1 MQQIQTQLHTLRLSG
16 MAESLQQQREQP
28 NTYADL
34 SFEERLAQLVSAEV
48 TYRDNRRLTRLLRTA
63 KLKLAATMSD
73 IDYAHPRGLKKNV
86 MVSLAAG
93 DWLINHHNLPI
104 TGPCGSGKSYL
115 ACALGHHACL
125 QGYSVRY
132 YRTNRLL
139 DAFTIA
145 RTDGSYARILKQLA
159 KTELLILDDF
169 GLEQLKQTQRN
180 DLLEIMDDRYS
191 HQSTL
196 VSSQLPT
203 SEWHASIGDA
213 TLADAILDRLMHNAY
228 RIQLKGESLRKKVSD
243 LIPNEHTAQS
253 KQS

>member
-1 MQQIQTQLHTLRLSG
+1 MQQIQTQLHTLRLAG

-34 SFEERLAQLVSAEV
+34 SFEERLALLVAAEA
-48 TYRDNRRLTRLLRTA
+48 TYRDNRRLERLLRAA
-63 KLKLAATMSD
+63 KLKLTATMSE

-86 MVSLAAG
+86 MASLAAG
-93 DWLINHHNLPI
+93 DWLLHHQNLLI

-132 YRTNRLL
+132 FRTNRLL
-139 DAFTIA
+139 DAMSIA
-145 RTDGSYARILKQLA
+145 RADGSYMRFLKQLA
-159 KTELLILDDF
+159 RTELIIMDDF
-169 GLEQLKQTQRN
+169 GLEPLKQTQRN

-203 SEWHASIGDA
+203 SEWHAAIGDA

-228 RIQLKGESLRKKVSD
+228 RIELKGESMRKKMIN
-243 LIPNEHTAQS
+243 LTQNEHMG
-253 KQS
+253 